1 MVESLTCEEK
11 QRLLGAYQYV
21 TEQYSAALTQLQ
33 RKMGVLSKPSY
44 DALYRITEAL
54 CHDSMHEKSIR
65 RMFEGTAVRE
75 TECTRP

>member
-11 QRLLGAYQYV
+11 QRLLEGYQYV

-54 CHDSMHEKSIR
+54 CHDSMLAREKYQ
-65 RMFEGTAVRE
+65 AHVRGHR
-75 TECTRP
+75 C